1 MPRKKQFE
9 VDEALTKAMREFWGR
24 GYHPTSMQ
32 DLVDGMGI
40 GRGSIYD
47 TFGSKRGLFM
57 RSLDHYIKVV
67 TSALQDM
74 LANSTSPSESIL
86 NVFEGAIAAL
96 VVGGSR
102 DGCFVINT
110 AAELAAHDDEVAEV
124 VTELFRETEQVFRAL
139 IEQGQELGEIPRAV
153 DPVLTARSL
162 LSLYIGLRI
171 LTRSNPD
178 MSVLQAIKSQAG
190 ALIS

>member
-9 VDEALTKAMREFWGR
+9 VDAALTKAMRQFWGR

-32 DLVDGMGI
+32 DLVDCMGI

-57 RSLDHYIKVV
+57 QSLDRYIKQY
-67 TSALQDM
+67 TSVFQDV
-74 LANSTSPSESIL
+74 LAKSTSPSESIL
-86 NVFEGAIAAL
+86 NVFEDAIAAL

-110 AAELAAHDDEVAEV
+110 AAELAAHDDEVADV
-124 VTELFRETEQVFRAL
+124 VTVMFRETEQVFRAL
-139 IEQGQELGEIPRAV
+139 IEQGQELGEIPPTV
-153 DPVLTARSL
+153 DAVLTARSL

-178 MSVLQAIKSQAG
+178 VSVLQAIKSQAG

>member
-32 DLVDGMGI
+32 DLVDCMGI

-57 RSLDHYIKVV
+57 RSLDHYIKVY
-67 TSALQDM
+67 TSAFQDM
-74 LANSTSPSESIL
+74 LANSPTPSESIA

-102 DGCFVINT
+102 DGCFIINT

-124 VTELFRETEQVFRAL
+124 VTELFREIEQTFRAL
-139 IEQGQELGEIPRAV
+139 IEQGQELGEIPPTV
-153 DPVLTARSL
+153 DAVLTARSL

-178 MSVLQAIKSQAG
+178 MSVLQAIKSQAL

>member
-32 DLVDGMGI
+32 DLVDCMGI

-57 RSLDHYIKVV
+57 RALDHYIKANASTFQEMV
-67 TSALQDM
+67 
-74 LANSTSPSESIL
+74 ANSGSPSESIL

-102 DGCFVINT
+102 DGCFIINT

-124 VTELFRETEQVFRAL
+124 VTEMFRQIEQAFRAL
-139 IEQGQELGEIPRAV
+139 IEQGQELGDIPPTV
-153 DPVLTARSL
+153 DSVLTARSL

-190 ALIS
+190 ALIT

>member
-9 VDEALTKAMREFWGR
+9 VDAALTKAMREFWGR

-32 DLVDGMGI
+32 DLVDCMGI

-57 RSLDHYIKVV
+57 RSLDRYIKLYASVF
-67 TSALQDM
+67 QDV
-74 LANSTSPSESIL
+74 LAKSTSPSESIL
-86 NVFEGAIAAL
+86 NVFEHAIAAL

-124 VTELFRETEQVFRAL
+124 VTAMFRDTEQVFRAL
-139 IEQGQELGEIPRAV
+139 IEQGQELGEIPPTV
-153 DPVLTARSL
+153 DAVLTARSL

>member
-9 VDEALTKAMREFWGR
+9 IDDALTKAMREFWGR

-32 DLVDGMGI
+32 DLVDCMGI

-47 TFGSKRGLFM
+47 TFGSKRGLFLQA
-57 RSLDHYIKVV
+57 LDYYLKNYL
-67 TSALQDM
+67 TAFRET
-74 LANSTSPSESIL
+74 LANSSSPSDSIM
-86 NVFEGAIAAL
+86 NVFESAIAAL
-96 VVGGSR
+96 VVEGSR
-102 DGCFVINT
+102 DGCFIINT
-110 AAELAAHDDEVAEV
+110 AVELAAHDDEVAEV
-124 VTELFRETEQVFRAL
+124 VAEMFRQIEQTFRAL
-139 IEQGQELGEIPRAV
+139 IEQGQATGNVPPTV
-153 DPVLTARSL
+153 DSMLTARSL

-178 MSVLQAIKSQAG
+178 VSVLRAIKGQAG

>member
-1 MPRKKQFE
+1 MPREKQFE
-9 VDEALTKAMREFWGR
+9 VDDALTKAMREFWGH

-32 DLVDGMGI
+32 DLVDCMGI

-57 RSLDHYIKVV
+57 RALDHYIKVY
-67 TSALQDM
+67 TSEFQDL
-74 LANSTSPSESIL
+74 LANSTSPSESVLMI
-86 NVFEGAIAAL
+86 FEFAIAAL
-96 VVGGSR
+96 VEGGSR
-102 DGCFVINT
+102 DGCFIINT

-124 VTELFRETEQVFRAL
+124 VSELFRQTEQTFRAL
-139 IEQGQELGEIPRAV
+139 IEEGQQAGEIPPTV
-153 DPVLTARSL
+153 DAVLTARSL

-178 MSVLQAIKSQAG
+178 MSVLQAIKSQAK

>member
-9 VDEALTKAMREFWGR
+9 VDTALTKAMREFWGR

-32 DLVDGMGI
+32 DLVDCMGI

-57 RSLDHYIKVV
+57 RSLDRYIKLCASVF
-67 TSALQDM
+67 QDV
-74 LANSTSPSESIL
+74 LAKSTSPSESIL
-86 NVFEGAIAAL
+86 NVFEDAIAAL

-124 VTELFRETEQVFRAL
+124 VTAMFRDTEQVFRAL
-139 IEQGQELGEIPRAV
+139 IEQGQELGEIPPTV
-153 DPVLTARSL
+153 DAVLTARSL

>member
-9 VDEALTKAMREFWGR
+9 VDDALTKAMREFWGH

-32 DLVDGMGI
+32 DLVDCMGI

-57 RSLDHYIKVV
+57 RALDHYIKVY
-67 TSALQDM
+67 TSEFQDL
-74 LANSTSPSESIL
+74 LANSTSPSESVLMI
-86 NVFEGAIAAL
+86 FEFAIAAL
-96 VVGGSR
+96 VEGGSR
-102 DGCFVINT
+102 DGCFIINT

-124 VTELFRETEQVFRAL
+124 VSELFRQTEQTFRAL
-139 IEQGQELGEIPRAV
+139 IEEGQQTGEIPPTV
-153 DPVLTARSL
+153 DAVLTARSL

-178 MSVLQAIKSQAG
+178 MSVLQAIKSQAK

>member
-1 MPRKKQFE
+1 MPRKKQFQ
-9 VDEALTKAMREFWGR
+9 VDQALTKAMREFWGR

-32 DLVDGMGI
+32 DLVDCMGI

-57 RSLDHYIKVV
+57 RALDHYIKAY
-67 TSALQDM
+67 TSTFQDI
-74 LANSTSPSESIL
+74 LANSKSPSEAIL

-96 VVGGSR
+96 VVDGSR
-102 DGCFVINT
+102 DGCFIINT

-124 VTELFRETEQVFRAL
+124 VTVLFRQIEQAFRAL
-139 IEQGQELGEIPRAV
+139 IEQGQELGDIPSNV
-153 DPVLTARSL
+153 DAVLTARSL

-178 MSVLQAIKSQAG
+178 MAVLQAIKSQAG

>member
-32 DLVDGMGI
+32 DLVDCMGI

-57 RSLDHYIKVV
+57 RALDHYIK
-67 TSALQDM
+67 TYTATFKDM
-74 LANSTSPSESIL
+74 VANSSSPPESIL

-102 DGCFVINT
+102 DGCFIINT

-124 VTELFRETEQVFRAL
+124 VTEMFRQIEQAFRAL
-139 IEQGQELGEIPRAV
+139 IEQGQELGDIPPSV
-153 DPVLTARSL
+153 DAVLTARSL

-178 MSVLQAIKSQAG
+178 MAVLQAIKSQAR

>member
-1 MPRKKQFE
+1 MPRQKQFE

-32 DLVDGMGI
+32 DLVDCMGI

-57 RSLDHYIKVV
+57 RALDHYIKVY
-67 TSALQDM
+67 TSAFQDM
-74 LANSTSPSESIL
+74 LANSTSPSESIV
-86 NVFEGAIAAL
+86 NVFESAIAAL
-96 VVGGSR
+96 VVDGSR
-102 DGCFVINT
+102 DGCFIINT

-124 VTELFRETEQVFRAL
+124 VTELFRQTEQTFRAL
-139 IEQGQELGEIPRAV
+139 IEQGQEAGGIPPTV
-153 DPVLTARSL
+153 DAVLTARSL

-178 MSVLQAIKSQAG
+178 MAVLQAIKSQAM

>member
-1 MPRKKQFE
+1 
-9 VDEALTKAMREFWGR
+9 
-24 GYHPTSMQ
+24 
-32 DLVDGMGI
+32 
-40 GRGSIYD
+40 
-47 TFGSKRGLFM
+47 
-57 RSLDHYIKVV
+57 
-67 TSALQDM
+67 M
-74 LANSTSPSESIL
+74 LANSPTPSESIA

-102 DGCFVINT
+102 DGCFIINT

-124 VTELFRETEQVFRAL
+124 VTELFREIEQTFRAL
-139 IEQGQELGEIPRAV
+139 IEQGQELGEIPPTV
-153 DPVLTARSL
+153 DAVLTARSL

-178 MSVLQAIKSQAG
+178 MSVLQAIKSQAL

>member
-9 VDEALTKAMREFWGR
+9 VDAALTKAMREFWGR

-32 DLVDGMGI
+32 DLVDCMGI

-57 RSLDHYIKVV
+57 RSLDRYIKLYASVF
-67 TSALQDM
+67 QDV
-74 LANSTSPSESIL
+74 LAKSTSPSESIL
-86 NVFEGAIAAL
+86 NVFEDAIAAL

-124 VTELFRETEQVFRAL
+124 VTAMFRDTEQVFRAL
-139 IEQGQELGEIPRAV
+139 IEQGQELGEIPPTV
-153 DPVLTARSL
+153 DAVLTARSL

>member
-9 VDEALTKAMREFWGR
+9 VDAALNKAMREFWGR

-32 DLVDGMGI
+32 DLVDCMGI

-57 RSLDHYIKVV
+57 RSLDRYIKLY
-67 TSALQDM
+67 TSVFQDV
-74 LANSTSPSESIL
+74 LAKSASPSESIL
-86 NVFEGAIAAL
+86 NVFEEAIAAL

-124 VTELFRETEQVFRAL
+124 VTVMFRETEQVFRAL
-139 IEQGQELGEIPRAV
+139 IEQGQELGEIPATV
-153 DPVLTARSL
+153 DAVLTARSL

-178 MSVLQAIKSQAG
+178 LSVLQAIKSQAG

>member
-1 MPRKKQFE
+1 MPRKKQFKI
-9 VDEALTKAMREFWGR
+9 DDALTKAMREFWGR

-32 DLVDGMGI
+32 DLVDCMGI

-47 TFGSKRGLFM
+47 TFGSKRGLFLQA
-57 RSLDHYIKVV
+57 LDHYLKTYLGIFEE
-67 TSALQDM
+67 T
-74 LANSTSPSESIL
+74 LAKSPSPSDSIM

-96 VVGGSR
+96 VVDGSR
-102 DGCFVINT
+102 DGCFIINT
-110 AAELAAHDDEVAEV
+110 AVELAAHDDEVAEV
-124 VTELFRETEQVFRAL
+124 VGGVFRLMEQTFRAL
-139 IEQGQELGEIPRAV
+139 IEQGHETGDVPRSV
-153 DPVLTARSL
+153 DSMLTARSL

-178 MSVLQAIKSQAG
+178 LSVLQAIKGQAG

>member
-9 VDEALTKAMREFWGR
+9 IDDALTKAMREFWGR

-32 DLVDGMGI
+32 DLVDCMGI

-57 RSLDHYIKVV
+57 RALKHYIKIFSD
-67 TSALQDM
+67 TFQQM
-74 LANSTSPSESIL
+74 LANSSSPAESIM

-96 VVGGSR
+96 VVEGSR
-102 DGCFVINT
+102 DGCFIINT
-110 AAELAAHDDEVAEV
+110 AVELAAHDDEIAEV
-124 VTELFRETEQVFRAL
+124 VTDVFRQTEQLFRAL
-139 IEQGQELGEIPRAV
+139 IEQGQETGDIPHTV
-153 DPVLTARSL
+153 DAALTASSL

-178 MSVLQAIKSQAG
+178 VSVLRAVKNQAG
-190 ALIS
+190 ALIA

>member
-9 VDEALTKAMREFWGR
+9 VDDALTKAMREFWGH

-32 DLVDGMGI
+32 DLVDCMGI

-57 RSLDHYIKVV
+57 RALDHYIKVY
-67 TSALQDM
+67 TSEFQDM
-74 LANSTSPSESIL
+74 LANSASPSESIL
-86 NVFEGAIAAL
+86 NVFEWAIAAL

-102 DGCFVINT
+102 DGCFIINT

-124 VTELFRETEQVFRAL
+124 VTELFRQTEQAFRAL
-139 IEQGQELGEIPRAV
+139 IEEGQQLGEIPPTV
-153 DPVLTARSL
+153 DAVLTARSL

-178 MSVLQAIKSQAG
+178 LSVLQAIKSQAK
-190 ALIS
+190 ALVS

>member
-9 VDEALTKAMREFWGR
+9 IDDALTKAMREFWGR

-32 DLVDGMGI
+32 DLVDCMGI

-47 TFGSKRGLFM
+47 TFGSKRGLFL
-57 RSLDHYIKVV
+57 RTLDHYLKIY
-67 TSALQDM
+67 
-74 LANSTSPSESIL
+74 LATFQETLAKSSSPADSIM

-96 VVGGSR
+96 VVEGSR
-102 DGCFVINT
+102 DGCFIINT
-110 AAELAAHDDEVAEV
+110 AVELAAHDDEVAEV
-124 VTELFRETEQVFRAL
+124 VTTMFRQTEQAFRAL
-139 IEQGQELGEIPRAV
+139 IEQGQEGGEVPRTV
-153 DPVLTARSL
+153 DSVLTARSL

-178 MSVLQAIKSQAG
+178 VSVLQAIKNQAG
-190 ALIS
+190 DLIS

>member
-9 VDEALTKAMREFWGR
+9 VDDALTKAMREFWGH

-32 DLVDGMGI
+32 DLVDCMGI

-57 RSLDHYIKVV
+57 RALDHYIKVY
-67 TSALQDM
+67 TSEFQDL
-74 LANSTSPSESIL
+74 LANSTSPSESVLMI
-86 NVFEGAIAAL
+86 FEFAIAAL
-96 VVGGSR
+96 VEGGSR
-102 DGCFVINT
+102 DGCFIINT

-124 VTELFRETEQVFRAL
+124 VSELFRQTEQTFRAL
-139 IEQGQELGEIPRAV
+139 IEEGQQTGEIPPAV
-153 DPVLTARSL
+153 DAVLTARSL

-178 MSVLQAIKSQAG
+178 MSVLQAIKSQAK

>member
-32 DLVDGMGI
+32 DLVDCMGI

-57 RSLDHYIKVV
+57 RSLDHYIKVYI
-67 TSALQDM
+67 SAFQDM
-74 LANSTSPSESIL
+74 LANSTSPSESIV
-86 NVFEGAIAAL
+86 NVFECAIAAL
-96 VVGGSR
+96 VVDGSR
-102 DGCFVINT
+102 DGCFIINT

-124 VTELFRETEQVFRAL
+124 VTELFRQTEQTFRAL
-139 IEQGQELGEIPRAV
+139 IEQGQESGVIPPTV
-153 DPVLTARSL
+153 DAVLTARSL

-178 MSVLQAIKSQAG
+178 MSVLQAIKSQAV

>member
-9 VDEALTKAMREFWGR
+9 IDDALAKAMREFWGR

-32 DLVDGMGI
+32 DLVDCMGI

-57 RSLDHYIKVV
+57 RSLEHYIRIF
-67 TSALQDM
+67 SATFQETI
-74 LANSTSPSESIL
+74 ASASSPSESIL
-86 NVFEGAIAAL
+86 NIFEFAIAAL
-96 VVGGSR
+96 VVEGSR
-102 DGCFVINT
+102 DGCFIINT
-110 AAELAAHDDEVAEV
+110 AVELAAHDDEIAEIISGI
-124 VTELFRETEQVFRAL
+124 FRQTEQVFRAL
-139 IEQGQELGEIPRAV
+139 IEQGQDNGDVPRSVDAV
-153 DPVLTARSL
+153 QTARSL

-178 MSVLQAIKSQAG
+178 ESVLRAIKSQAG
-190 ALIS
+190 ALIT